1 MRSNGLVGMIEIA
14 GKNEFWIL
22 TSAGFAPFG
31 VTDSKEDAD
40 MMVNMTKRSND
51 PDSIHVVRA
60 IELRKSQ
67 TEANF
72 WRQKLFEHMKGFDT
86 FPDMITTQLLERY
99 AKEIEQKVA
108 EVK

>member
-1 MRSNGLVGMIEIA
+1 MIEIA
-14 GKNEFWIL
+14 GKDEFWIL

-40 MMVNMTKRSND
+40 MIVNLAKRSND
-51 PDSIHVVRA
+51 PDAIHVIRHNKHEL
-60 IELRKSQ
+60 ELRKAQ

-86 FPDMITTQLLERY
+86 FPDMITVDLLDRY
-99 AKEIEQKVA
+99 TKEVQQKVA
-108 EVK
+108 EVKL